1 VIAIVGPTASGKS
14 ALAMRVAER
23 LGGEIISADSRQV
36 YRAMDIGTAK
46 PSAEER
52 ARIRHHLI
60 DVADPGDRYDVLRY
74 QRDSRAA
81 LADIRARGR
90 TALVVGGTGLYVRA
104 LLDGLDL
111 ASLPHDPT
119 VRGRLEADDVATLHD
134 RLRAIDPD
142 TAARV
147 DPRNRRRLVRYLEVA
162 TIVGGPVTRRRDASI
177 AALRIGLRPPR
188 EVLIAA
194 IERRVREMVDAGV
207 LDETRALVAR
217 GIDPR
222 LPSMSAHGYVH
233 WAAFLRREVD
243 LETAIGLTARDVR
256 AYSRRQMTW
265 FRRDPAI
272 RWFDPTA
279 TDPLEDIVE
288 AAA

>member
-23 LGGEIISADSRQV
+23 MGGEIVSADSRQV
-36 YRAMDIGTAK
+36 YRGMDIGTAK
-46 PSAEER
+46 PTIEER
-52 ARIRHHLI
+52 ARIPHHLVDI
-60 DVADPGDRYDVLRY
+60 VDPGERYDVLRY
-74 QRDSRAA
+74 QRDGRAV
-81 LADIRARGR
+81 LAGIRARGR
-90 TALVVGGTGLYVRA
+90 VALVVGGTGLYVRA
-104 LLDGLDL
+104 LLDGLEL
-111 ASLPHDPT
+111 ASLPHDPE
-119 VRGRLEADDVATLHD
+119 VRARLESEDPATLHE
-134 RLRAIDPD
+134 RLRAMDPN
-142 TAARV
+142 AASRV

-162 TIVGGPVTRRRDASI
+162 TIAGGPVPRVRGAPL

-188 EVLIAA
+188 EVLVAA
-194 IERRVREMVDAGV
+194 IERRVRDMVAQGV
-207 LDETRALVAR
+207 LDEARSLVAR

-233 WAAFLRREVD
+233 WAALLRGEID
-243 LETAIGLTARDVR
+243 LETAIARTARDVR

-265 FRRDPAI
+265 FRRDAAI

-279 TDPLEDIVE
+279 TDPLPEIVE